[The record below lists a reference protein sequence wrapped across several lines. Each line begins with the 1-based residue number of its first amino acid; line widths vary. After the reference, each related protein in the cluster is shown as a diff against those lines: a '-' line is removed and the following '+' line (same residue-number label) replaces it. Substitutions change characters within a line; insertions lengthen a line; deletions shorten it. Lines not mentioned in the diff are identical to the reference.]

1 MSIKKLYTM
10 MELDE
15 LAKSEYRGKFIN
27 YFPARYGM
35 DKDNKKIMLFEIESV
50 TDKISPG
57 IICIHYH
64 L

>member
-1 MSIKKLYTM
+1 M

-35 DKDNKKIMLFEIESV
+35 NKDNKKIMLFEIESV